1 MRNRLIQKL
10 KRSKEQLETRLQRLS
25 GKKGKQDANTEMPP
39 EEPKTALENPL
50 AIAYQLMGDRS
61 ARFLP
66 LFKDLDQN
74 LQKSGLK
81 VNFKAYVSLTILAS
95 LLITLSVAVV
105 TPLLLFFIFNLSLMS
120 ALLFGVGGAMF
131 TWALAVIGF
140 YLYPFYEADKH
151 KRELDD
157 ELPFTTGYM
166 AILASAGVSPEKIF
180 YSISTL
186 DVPLAA
192 SNEARDV
199 IKNINLFG
207 LDVISALEK
216 TSKRTPSDMLRDT
229 IEGIISTIHTGGN
242 LGAFLREKFKRAMK
256 LRRLSLKKYSDN
268 LSVLSEV
275 YVALLLT
282 GPLLLVIMV
291 SIMAVLGGG
300 GLGILSPDLL
310 LSLLTYIGIP
320 VCAVIFLIILDSTS
334 PKW

>member
-1 MRNRLIQKL
+1 MRNQLIEKL
-10 KRSKEQLETRLQRLS
+10 KASKKHLETRLQKFS
-25 GKKGKQDANTEMPP
+25 AKFSKQNAEMPTK
-39 EEPKTALENPL
+39 EPKMDLEKPL
-50 AIAYQLMGDRS
+50 SMAYQLIGDKS

-74 LQKSGLK
+74 LQKSGLR

-95 LLITLSVAVV
+95 FLMTLPVAVATSV
-105 TPLLLFFIFNLSLMS
+105 LLFFVFKMPLGSV
-120 ALLFGVGGAMF
+120 LLFGVGGALF
-131 TWALAVIGF
+131 TWALSVVGF
-140 YLYPFYEADKH
+140 YLYPVYRADKH

-186 DVPLAA
+186 NVPLAA
-192 SNEARDV
+192 SSEARDI

-216 TSKRTPSDMLRDT
+216 ASSRTPSEKLRDM

-242 LGAFLREKFKRAMK
+242 LGAFLREKFKTAMK
-256 LRRLSLKKYSDN
+256 LKRLSLKKYSDS
-268 LSVLSEV
+268 LAVLSEV

-282 GPLLLVIMV
+282 GPLLLVIMLSV
-291 SIMAVLGGG
+291 MSVLGGG
-300 GLGILSPDLL
+300 GLGVLSSDLL

-320 VCAVIFLIILDSTS
+320 VCAVIFLIILDSSS